1 MTVAPSI
8 ATHQRCE
15 HCAIRHKAVC
25 GALSDEEL
33 AGVSKIARQRHI
45 QPGQTIFSDEDDTEF
60 FANIIS
66 GTVKLSKTL
75 ADGRQQIVGLQFAP
89 DFLGRAY
96 GSENPFFA
104 EAATDVELCCF
115 PRDGFERLLKE
126 FPGLEHRLFE
136 HTLSELDAARE
147 WMLLLGRKTAEEKV
161 ASFLLMIA
169 NRVPNIGCKHSD
181 ELNFVTFELP
191 LTRADIADYLGLTIE
206 TVSRQFTRLRTQG
219 IIDIVN
225 KREISIPNID
235 TLAER
240 ADQDASPLV

>member
-1 MTVAPSI
+1 MTIAPSI
-8 ATHQRCE
+8 AAHQRCE

-33 AGVSKIARQRHI
+33 AGISKIARQRYI
-45 QPGQTIFSDEDDTEF
+45 QPGQTIFSDEDDAEF
-60 FANIIS
+60 FANIVT

-169 NRVPNIGCKHSD
+169 NRVPQYRLQTLRRIGFRHVRIASD
-181 ELNFVTFELP
+181 T
-191 LTRADIADYLGLTIE
+191 
-206 TVSRQFTRLRTQG
+206 SRHRRLSRPH
-219 IIDIVN
+219 D
-225 KREISIPNID
+225 
-235 TLAER
+235 
-240 ADQDASPLV
+240 